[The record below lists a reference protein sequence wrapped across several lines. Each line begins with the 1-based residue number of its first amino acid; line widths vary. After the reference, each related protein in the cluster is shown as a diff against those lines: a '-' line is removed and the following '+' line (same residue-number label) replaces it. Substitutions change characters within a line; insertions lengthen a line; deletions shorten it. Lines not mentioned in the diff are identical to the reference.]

1 MMTLRSYQSAVRS
14 VSPDGLAGLAV
25 RHTSHSLARQR
36 ARPTAGFLTRSSRR
50 YSAIRTPYI
59 LLRARRSPSS
69 LFSYKRSKV
78 SVRPADQ
85 QSLQA
90 SMYFRGIGVALTGA
104 LAYGAWSIYKAGGP
118 DPFTLGKPYPSAP
131 ESRPTN
137 APPDESSKQGRQV
150 LVVSANEL
158 HTGTW
163 VGDGPISKQIDGDGR
178 RVIEMLTPGQATE
191 KLRKHERSFFVN
203 RDQGVV
209 RYDVVQLA
217 SNDPIED
224 DHSERI
230 VVMPN
235 KTLQEGEEG
244 TTDWMFWGVFD
255 GHRLASFSTAI
266 HDLKPDRD

>member
-1 MMTLRSYQSAVRS
+1 MTITNYQGVVRS
-14 VSPDGLAGLAV
+14 ISPYSLAGLAI
-25 RHTSHSLARQR
+25 RRTSHNLTQQR
-36 ARPTAGFLTRSSRR
+36 ARSTASFLVRSSRR
-50 YSAIRTPYI
+50 RSAIRTPSV
-59 LLRARRSPSS
+59 LLRARRVPSS
-69 LFSYKRSKV
+69 LFSSKC
-78 SVRPADQ
+78 SKFSLRPVDR

-90 SMYFRGIGVALTGA
+90 SMYFRGIGVALTSA
-104 LAYGAWSIYKAGGP
+104 LAYGAWSMYKTDGT
-118 DPFTLGKPYPSAP
+118 DPFGVGKPYPSAK
-131 ESRPTN
+131 SRPTT
-137 APPDESSKQGRQV
+137 ASPDESPKQGRQV

-178 RVIEMLTPGQATE
+178 RVIEMLTADQATD
-191 KLRKHERSFFVN
+191 KLRKHEQSFFVN

-209 RYDVVQLA
+209 RYDVVQLS

-255 GHRLASFSTAI
+255 GHRLASFSTAMI
-266 HDLKPDRD
+266 